1 MWDLA
6 VWRGAPDHSFCTMS
20 IARGPD
26 ILIVAIAPVPGG
38 VAIAAMV
45 SVIFVRCFVGAKLVI
60 ICES

>member
-45 SVIFVRCFVGAKLVI
+45 SVIFV
-60 ICES
+60 